1 MLKRQHDELMNV
13 YQQNQKQT
21 TKTKIDREQQTIK
34 LHLHDSQM
42 QTDMTTNHNSKI
54 SSQPKSMI
62 SPTLNSHNNGP
73 LTATRNYPIFSNSNS
88 TSSNSSL
95 QQMIPRLSTNTVATT
110 IVTNKTTTTTTKT
123 AIVTNSQAAILS
135 PSTSST
141 ATSHDIVDLTEEDE
155 DDNSSRVSST
165 QRTAP
170 LRQVDLVYLFVL
182 FRNDFFFYQ

>member
-54 SSQPKSMI
+54 SSQPKSMV

-110 IVTNKTTTTTTKT
+110 IVTNKTTTTTKT

>member
-95 QQMIPRLSTNTVATT
+95 QQMIPRVSTNTVATT
-110 IVTNKTTTTTTKT
+110 IVTNKTTTTTKT

-170 LRQVDLVYLFVL
+170 LRQVDFVYLFVL

>member
-110 IVTNKTTTTTTKT
+110 IVTNKTTTTTKT

-170 LRQVDLVYLFVL
+170 LRQVDFVYLFVL